1 MSSTITYTLLPA
13 FSLYEAPV
21 LLWLSMIRAQPNS
34 EIRVLEGNTDTR
46 EKDIS
51 KIRFYSDAICS
62 KGAGPWST
70 WEKESLGCWEFCLAP
85 DQRTVVTL
93 SERERARNC
102 CHFSLVRKN
111 ILYCE
116 EGESQKLFFRLPWY
130 LQSWAGQNLTAQAML
145 AVGLALKSSLFPCW
159 KASNYFLDWAS

>member
-21 LLWLSMIRAQPNS
+21 LLWLSMIRAKPNS

-85 DQRTVVTL
+85 DQRTVITL
-93 SERERARNC
+93 SERERESKKLLP
-102 CHFSLVRKN
+102 FLTGQEKYLVLWRGWKPKALFQTAM
-111 ILYCE
+111 I
-116 EGESQKLFFRLPWY
+116 STKL
-130 LQSWAGQNLTAQAML
+130 SWAELNSPGN
-145 AVGLALKSSLFPCW
+145 VGCRLGLKEFTFPLLEG
-159 KASNYFLDWAS
+159 F